1 MWWRYIDDIFFLWEH
16 GEEKLKKFI
25 EHLNEKYP
33 TIKFTAEWCQ
43 TSINFLDVTV
53 SLVGGKV
60 IIDLYVKPT
69 DSHQYLDSSWCLP
82 YLCIKRITCSQA
94 LRLNRICSDPYSF
107 DRRCSDLEKWLIE
120 RGYSKWE
127 IRIQLLRAWGFLR
140 DSQLDREN
148 SRKEQN
154 KIIFDLT
161 YYPLFQNFKNIL
173 AELHLLL
180 TPDDAHKV
188 VFTNLPIIDFKNDR
202 SLKYHLV
209 RAVLHKVNAES
220 RSKPCQGE
228 KRSCEVCKSVNDT
241 SRFKKRNTNET
252 FKILKGPLDCN
263 SNHVIYL
270 FEWKQCRYRF
280 PYVGSTKIKF
290 SYRINNYKSTQRK
303 FINILIKTWQL

>member
-25 EHLNEKYP
+25 EHLNEKHP

-53 SLVGGKV
+53 SLIGGKV

-82 YLCIKRITCSQA
+82 YLCIKGITCSQA

-107 DRRCSDLEKWLIE
+107 DRRCSDLEKCLIE
-120 RGYSKWE
+120 RGYSKPE

-173 AELHLLL
+173 AELHFLL
-180 TPDDAHKV
+180 TPVDAHKV
-188 VFTNLPIIDFKNDR
+188 VFTNLTIIGFKNDR

-209 RAVLHKVNAES
+209 RAVSHKVNAES
-220 RSKPCQGE
+220 RSKPCQGGE
-228 KRSCEVCKSVNDT
+228 TLLWGMQTCKW
-241 SRFKKRNTNET
+241 
-252 FKILKGPLDCN
+252 
-263 SNHVIYL
+263 Y
-270 FEWKQCRYRF
+270 F
-280 PYVGSTKIKF
+280 PF
-290 SYRINNYKSTQRK
+290 
-303 FINILIKTWQL
+303 